1 MATRSYIGVKN
12 QYNGTVD
19 YIYCHFD
26 GYPSHNGRIL
36 TENYTTLEKVKEL
49 LALGDLSVLGPEI
62 GEQQDFNNRKT
73 QNSNWC
79 LAYGRDRGEK
89 GTGAKTGEFKT
100 VISGVGVDYVY
111 IFDYIKHQWECFD
124 IYTPEQTIDLYNKPI
139 QQTS

>member
-1 MATRSYIGVKN
+1 MATRSYIGIRN
-12 QYNGTVD
+12 LNDTVD

-36 TENYTTLEKVKEL
+36 TENYTTLDKVKEL

-62 GEQQDFNNRKT
+62 GEQQDFNNRINH
-73 QNSNWC
+73 NSNTPWC

-89 GTGAKTGEFKT
+89 GTGAKLGDFKT

-111 IFDYIKHQWECFD
+111 IFDGDYWECYD
-124 IYTPEQTIDLYNKPI
+124 TYAPEKIIDLYNKPV